1 MIKGFMKG
9 LVVELFSFIG
19 FFAGLFAAIKLTIP
33 IAQNFFLD
41 SNYFQLL
48 TVVVFV
54 ILFIVVLLIVSVL
67 GKVLKKVLDITF
79 LGFFDNVLG
88 AVASVLKWAFIFS
101 VLIWVFDSIG
111 IRISEDIQNESLI
124 YPIIETIGP
133 KMFDWLSQVL
143 PFIKDMIEGL
153 ENIGDK
159 SESVYSFL

>member
-1 MIKGFMKG
+1 MKG
-9 LVVELFSFIG
+9 LVVELFSFVG

-48 TVVVFV
+48 TVAVFV
-54 ILFIVVLLIVSVL
+54 VLFILVLLIVTML
-67 GKVLKKVLDITF
+67 GKILKKVIDITF

-88 AVASVLKWAFIFS
+88 AVASLFKWAFIFS

-111 IRISEDIQNESLI
+111 IRLSQEIQDESFI
-124 YPIIETIGP
+124 YPLIETIGP
-133 KMFDWLSQVL
+133 KVFDWMSQIM
-143 PFIKDMIEGL
+143 PFIKDMIENL

-159 SESVYSFL
+159 SKSIYTFL